1 MLSKINYS
9 MFTKLGTWLL
19 CTLCAS
25 VFAASQPVIVA
36 LTHIPKVLDHK
47 APSAPYNR
55 FIERIKQD
63 LSLDVDFRY
72 MTSERGTGLL
82 ASAKIDC
89 IFPIIPGDYPR
100 KEKTQFSGPINGI
113 ALYVF
118 SENKAYQNL
127 DELKH
132 QMVVHLRGYLFAN
145 YINQFPDI
153 TFFPVSNQLN
163 ALDMLKNKRAAAY
176 LDYYPDVK
184 FSLPE
189 WDFSRLKFDS
199 TSPLLTNSD
208 RFECKS
214 RGAPLKF
221 LQHVDKVVAEL
232 HKKDEMKQVLGAYY
246 APYKS
251 D

>member
-1 MLSKINYS
+1 MIAR
-9 MFTKLGTWLL
+9 LGALLL
-19 CTLCAS
+19 CVVCTNVLA
-25 VFAASQPVIVA
+25 VNQPVIVA
-36 LTHIPKVLDHK
+36 LTHIPKVLDHNT
-47 APSAPYNR
+47 PSAPYNR
-55 FIERIKQD
+55 FIDRIKQD

-82 ASAKIDC
+82 ASGKVDC

-100 KEKTQFSGPINGI
+100 KEKTLFSAPINGI

-118 SENKAYQNL
+118 SENKAYQSL
-127 DELKH
+127 DELEH
-132 QMVVHLRGYLFAN
+132 QMVVHLRGYMFAN

-176 LDYYPDVK
+176 IDYYPDVR
-184 FSLPE
+184 FSLPK
-189 WDFSRLKFDS
+189 WDFSRLKYDLS
-199 TSPLLTNSD
+199 SPLLTNSD

-214 RGAPLKF
+214 KGAPLKF
-221 LQHVDKVVAEL
+221 LEHVDTVVEDL

-246 APYKS
+246 APFTA